1 MTRNHHNQAPPI
13 GHQVY
18 HGEDEDNL
26 YEQIDLDNSLLTGKV
41 RELRWKLNQKAK
53 KEPKFKF
60 YSLYGLLCR
69 KDIIESAWK
78 HVAKRGKAAGIDG
91 LKAEHILVSAE
102 ETEKFLNETADLLQN
117 KRYTPSPVLRV
128 YIPKA
133 DGSKRPLGIPTLRD
147 RLVQMATKLI
157 LEPIF
162 EADFLDCSY
171 GFRPGKNA
179 HDALQAIKQHV
190 KEGRPE
196 VYDAD
201 LKGYFDSIPHDKLLK
216 CVGMRVADSS
226 VIKLIKSWLR
236 APVVEVSQDN
246 KRLPPRAN
254 RKGTPQGGVISPL
267 LANLYLHW
275 FDKKFHRKSGPF
287 NWANAKLVR
296 YADDFVIMA
305 KYVGKRLESWIT
317 KEIEEWLGLTIND
330 DKTSVKRLKDGA
342 SLDFLGFTFRYDRG
356 ILGYK
361 GKFLNL
367 VPSKK
372 AVKKAR
378 AVIRARTDCKYCFK
392 PATDIVRELNMFI
405 RGWSNYFK
413 QGYYKSAFSS
423 VGCYAR
429 QRMITHLNRR
439 SQRKYRRSGDTTDY
453 AHLKKM
459 GLICL

>member
-1 MTRNHHNQAPPI
+1 MARNHHNEVLPI
-13 GHQVY
+13 GCEAY
-18 HGEDEDNL
+18 NGEDENTL
-26 YEQIDLDNSLLTGKV
+26 YDQTSLDNGLITDKV
-41 RELRWKLNQKAK
+41 HELRWKLNQKAK

-60 YSLYGLLCR
+60 YSLYDLICR

-78 HVAKRGKAAGIDG
+78 HVAKRGKAAGVDG
-91 LKAEHILVSAE
+91 LKAEHLLANAE
-102 ETEKFLNETADLLQN
+102 KTEKFLQETVDLLRN
-117 KRYTPSPVLRV
+117 KSYLPSPVLRV
-128 YIPKA
+128 FVPKA

-147 RLVQMATKLI
+147 RLVQMAALLI

-171 GFRPGKNA
+171 GFRTGKSS
-179 HDALQAIKQHV
+179 HDALQAIRQHV
-190 KEGRPE
+190 KEGRAE

-216 CVGMRVADSS
+216 CVGMRVADRS

-236 APVVEVSQDN
+236 APIVELSQDN

-267 LANLYLHW
+267 LASLYLHW
-275 FDKKFHRKSGPF
+275 FDKKFHQVSGPA
-287 NWANAKLVR
+287 NWAKAKLVR

-305 KYVGKRLESWIT
+305 KYVGERLECWIS

-330 DKTSVKRLKDGA
+330 DKTSTKRLKAGDT
-342 SLDFLGFTFRYDRG
+342 LDFLGFTFRYDRSV
-356 ILGYK
+356 LGYK
-361 GKFLNL
+361 DKFLNL

-378 AVIRARTDCKYCFK
+378 EAIRAMTDCKYCFK
-392 PATDIVRELNMFI
+392 PAIDIVHELNMFI

-413 QGYYKSAFSS
+413 LGYYKSAFSS
-423 VGCYAR
+423 VGFYAR
-429 QRMITHLNRR
+429 ERMVVHLNRR
-439 SQRKYRRSGDTTDY
+439 SQRKYRRSDGSTDY